1 VCDVY
6 IPRVIDGTVYN
17 FPRDSNC
24 EIQYCNIEGISF
36 VDDNL
41 LVAVSDKMKSGGKQP
56 FRCLQKD
63 QSIHTFVL
71 P

>member
-1 VCDVY
+1 MCVFFFLFFLSLCL
-6 IPRVIDGTVYN
+6 RV
-17 FPRDSNC
+17 
-24 EIQYCNIEGISF
+24 SF